1 MVKYYYT
8 VIVGTQPGVYGDWY
22 LLAGRFAYM
31 RTNNPSPR
39 TQVAP
44 KVSEI
49 SGAIHK
55 KFKTHAEAWDA
66 FHRAAREGTVRVVQV
81 EPESDTVSLSDSV
94 APDNCQRF
102 RHQSRTRGTWVSQG
116 ETHER
121 NVERPT
127 PSLRTATRRQ
137 PYFHR
142 HRAASFAHA
151 NIMSSTH
158 AGPSSLAERMGGV
171 SISAEPRERRSSNQ
185 ESRNVPAYMNNLNTG
200 RPGSPSP
207 SSRPVGLFT
216 RARTDERWQGSE
228 RGPVGP
234 VPSSSRAD
242 IHTIVSHREASSMST
257 SMVTRQQLRESPGA
271 TLLQPAMSSLSTPTP
286 RVSRLSQAE
295 NDQGTLGNASRTHCR
310 SPVSS
315 PLVAQIGRADIV
327 SEGF

>member
-1 MVKYYYT
+1 L
-8 VIVGTQPGVYGDWY
+8 VYLGWPLH
-22 LLAGRFAYM
+22 LLYV

-66 FHRAAREGTVRVVQV
+66 FHRAAREGTIRVVQV
-81 EPESDTVSLSDSV
+81 EPESDTVSLSGSV

-102 RHQSRTRGTWVSQG
+102 RHQSRTQGTWVSQG

-127 PSLRTATRRQ
+127 PSLRPATRLQR
-137 PYFHR
+137 YFHR

-151 NIMSSTH
+151 NIMSSAH
-158 AGPSSLAERMGGV
+158 AGPSGLAERMGGV
-171 SISAEPRERRSSNQ
+171 TIGAEPRERRSSNQ

-200 RPGSPSP
+200 RPGSPS
-207 SSRPVGLFT
+207 SRPVGLFT
-216 RARTDERWQGSE
+216 RGRTDERWQGSE

-242 IHTIVSHREASSMST
+242 IHTTISHREASPMST
-257 SMVTRQQLRESPGA
+257 WMETRQQFRESPGA
-271 TLLQPAMSSLSTPTP
+271 TLLQSAMSSLSTP
-286 RVSRLSQAE
+286 RVSRLSQVE
-295 NDQGTLGNASRTHCR
+295 NDQGAPGNDSHTHAR
-310 SPVSS
+310 PPVSS